1 VDAEKRAVEFSLAT
15 SAGNEERAQIAT
27 IIQEDLRQLGI
38 QVTVATIELRSL
50 IDRVTNTRQFEA
62 CILSLGGGDA
72 DPNAEMNVWLSSGGM
87 HLWNPKQ
94 KQPGTPWETELDLLM
109 NRQLLTRSY
118 PERKKMFDRVQEI
131 EREEAPIISLVSPG
145 ILVAANPGLRNFRPA
160 VLDHY
165 TLWNA
170 EYLYWMKEDVGR
182 PGAR

>member
-1 VDAEKRAVEFSLAT
+1 M
-15 SAGNEERAQIAT
+15 
-27 IIQEDLRQLGI
+27 

-94 KQPGTPWETELDLLM
+94 AQPGTPWEKELDLLM
-109 NRQLLTRSY
+109 KRQLSAQTY
-118 PERKKMFDRVQEI
+118 AERKKMYDRVQEI
-131 EREEAPIISLVSPG
+131 EWDETPIISLVSPG
-145 ILVAANPGLRNFRPA
+145 ILVAAKPVLGNFRPA